1 MPAMPLTDN
10 ACRTAALGKKSD
22 GGGLYLNV
30 RPSSRL
36 WQMAYRFDGKQK
48 TLSFGPYPV
57 VTLAAARARRA
68 EAKAALALGIDPI
81 TLKPGAELPSEVPPE
96 RQFQTLAWAWFDK
109 KAEMLRPQYREQSR
123 SLLARLVVPPL
134 ARRDIAGITTKD
146 VLDMLRTVEA
156 SSGAETTRRC
166 KQFTSN
172 IFKFAA
178 GEGLCQNDPTALI
191 GRDNLKRRPRSRKRP
206 RVAQDAIPTLLLDIS
221 RYRNEQLR
229 LGLLLALHTALR
241 SGEVYKARWSEISGG
256 LWRVAGDR
264 MKINLPHLVPLTP
277 QVKAILARLKD
288 LVDEI

>member
-156 SSGAETTRRC
+156 SSGADDD
-166 KQFTSN
+166 
-172 IFKFAA
+172 AA
-178 GEGLCQNDPTALI
+178 VQAVHQQHLQVRG
-191 GRDNLKRRPRSRKRP
+191 GRGVVPKRPDGADRARQPQAAAPEPRSARAWRRTPSRP
-206 RVAQDAIPTLLLDIS
+206 CCSTS
-221 RYRNEQLR
+221 RATGMSSY
-229 LGLLLALHTALR
+229 GSGCCWR
-241 SGEVYKARWSEISGG
+241 STRPCARARFTRPAGPRSAATSGA
-256 LWRVAGDR
+256 WRATG
-264 MKINLPHLVPLTP
+264 
-277 QVKAILARLKD
+277 
-288 LVDEI
+288 